1 MLMDGFYLGGAQRV
15 VIDLCRACLATKRH
29 QIAIAVSKNE
39 GPLKSDV
46 EQVVKCYEFGEYR
59 SWLSARSLAKKLSDI
74 CLENDIDVIIS
85 HMTSVN
91 KAVARAK
98 IFNSSLPP
106 VIAVEHTEIGRQF
119 VCARSLWKRLVRPI
133 ETKILY
139 KKLDKI
145 IVVSEKIADELASFC
160 SVDRS
165 KMVTIHNPVDTSRAD
180 TSLPFKGRTS
190 SVIGKTVISVGRFDQ
205 VKNFPLLIRAFSA
218 ATKRRGCR
226 EDRLLLVGDG
236 PLLQQLKDLA
246 LSLNIEEQ
254 VIFFGFQ
261 KDVFSYLRSSDVFV
275 STSHFEGLGNAML
288 EAIACDCPC
297 IAMKTAGSQEISN
310 YVDGISLLDQ
320 GDEDGLSQKIYEHL
334 ENPKLQVSESDKAFV
349 SGLSPDRVLLRYQDV
364 IWQVLEK

>member
-29 QIAIAVSKNE
+29 KIVIAVSKNE
-39 GPLKSDV
+39 GPVKSDV
-46 EQVVKCYEFGEYR
+46 EQVIKCYEFGEYR

-85 HMTSVN
+85 HMTSLN
-91 KAVARAK
+91 KSVARAK

-119 VCARSLWKRLVRPI
+119 VNARSLWKRLVRPI

-145 IVVSEKIADELASFC
+145 AVVSEKIADELASFC
-160 SVDRS
+160 SVDRD
-165 KMVTIHNPVDTSRAD
+165 KMVTIHNPVDTSRAA
-180 TSLPFKGRTS
+180 TSVAFNGRTS
-190 SVIGKTVISVGRFDQ
+190 SLTGKTVISVGRFDQ

-254 VIFFGFQ
+254 VIFCGFQ

-364 IWQVLEK
+364 IRQVLEK